1 MEKETRRILTRL
13 HGPIQKDILA
23 SVLGQLSDGR
33 WQNSPRMNPY
43 WQNADVEMDGDD
55 VVLVIKKH
63 AFPYYAMSD
72 AQILKWFGKKIKQ
85 LIKEELEH
93 QERTVTWLARKLN
106 CTRATVYRIFE
117 KNSLD
122 TALLS
127 TISKVLNRDFFKE
140 LSEDIKT

>member
-1 MEKETRRILTRL
+1 MINV
-13 HGPIQKDILA
+13 G
-23 SVLGQLSDGR
+23 
-33 WQNSPRMNPY
+33 
-43 WQNADVEMDGDD
+43 
-55 VVLVIKKH
+55 
-63 AFPYYAMSD
+63 
-72 AQILKWFGKKIKQ
+72 Q

-127 TISKVLNRDFFKE
+127 TISKILNRDFFRE
-140 LSEDIKT
+140 LSEDIKN

>member
-1 MEKETRRILTRL
+1 M
-13 HGPIQKDILA
+13 
-23 SVLGQLSDGR
+23 VNVGQ
-33 WQNSPRMNPY
+33 
-43 WQNADVEMDGDD
+43 
-55 VVLVIKKH
+55 I
-63 AFPYYAMSD
+63 
-72 AQILKWFGKKIKQ
+72 
-85 LIKEELEH
+85 IKEELES

-140 LSEDIKT
+140 LSDDIKLPLSEK